1 MKRDAIDFENGEV
14 ISLFWKLLVP
24 TVLGTLSIAFV
35 TMIDGIFIGQGVG
48 ADGVAAVNIVV
59 PIFQIVSGVGLM
71 IGAGCSV
78 AASIQ
83 YSQQNVKV
91 ARYHVTQA
99 IVLSTL
105 FMALICGTM
114 YMSLEK
120 SARLLGSSETL
131 LPQVMGYLKYIL
143 PCFIFEMWSMIGLF
157 IIRLDGAPKFAM
169 WCNIVPGILNV
180 LLDWIFIFPLGM
192 GVEGAA
198 IATSISI
205 SIGGFMALGYLL
217 CRAKDLKLIRLK
229 MSAKSIALAFRNVGY
244 HCRIGSSTLLGE
256 LALAVMFYVGNRV
269 FMHYL
274 GDTGVGAYGIACYYM
289 PFFFMVGNSIAQS
302 AQPIISY
309 NYGIDRWTRIV
320 EARKVLLMTC
330 LGFGVAVSLIF
341 ILFPKGLVG
350 LFIPIESEAATIAI
364 NGFPLLSIGIL
375 FFILNVA
382 IIGYYQSVERMGK
395 ATLYVFLRGFVFI
408 VPCFLIL
415 PKFLGTV
422 GIWLAMP
429 TSELLTSLFIA
440 LSVLPSRLKSLR
452 KQ

>member
-105 FMALICGTM
+105 FMALICGTI

-217 CRAKDLKLIRLK
+217 WRAKDLKLIRLK

-350 LFIPIESEAATIAI
+350 LFIPIESEAAIIAI

-382 IIGYYQSVERMGK
+382 IIRYYQSVERMGK
-395 ATLYVFLRGFVFI
+395 ATLYVFLRGFVLI

-429 TSELLTSLFIA
+429 ASELLTSLFIA

-452 KQ
+452 KR

>member
-105 FMALICGTM
+105 FMALICGTI

-131 LPQVMGYLKYIL
+131 LLQVMGYLKYIL

-169 WCNIVPGILNV
+169 WCNIVPGVLNV

-217 CRAKDLKLIRLK
+217 WRAKDLKLIRLK

-350 LFIPIESEAATIAI
+350 LFIPIESEAAIIAI

-395 ATLYVFLRGFVFI
+395 ATLYVFLRGFVLI

-429 TSELLTSLFIA
+429 ASELLTSLFIA

-452 KQ
+452 KR

>member
-14 ISLFWKLLVP
+14 MGLFWRLLLP
-24 TVLGTLSIAFV
+24 TLFGTLSIALV
-35 TMIDGIFIGQGVG
+35 TMADGIFIGRGVG

-83 YSQQNVKV
+83 YSQHNVKV

-99 IVLSTL
+99 IVLSTI
-105 FMALICGTM
+105 FMTLLCGTM
-114 YMSLEK
+114 LIFPEK
-120 SARLLGSSETL
+120 TALILGSSETL
-131 LPQVMGYLKYIL
+131 LPKVTGYLKYIL

-169 WCNIVPGILNV
+169 WCNVLPGLLNV
-180 LLDWIFIFPLGM
+180 VLDWLFIFPLGM

-217 CRAKDLKLIRLK
+217 FKAKDLGLIKLKI
-229 MSAKSIALAFRNVGY
+229 SAKSIALALRNVGY
-244 HCRIGSSTLLGE
+244 HCRIGSSTLLAE
-256 LALAVMFYVGNRV
+256 LALAVMFYIGNRV

-289 PFFFMVGNSIAQS
+289 PFFFMVGNAIAQS

-309 NYGIDRWTRIV
+309 NYGAARWDKIV
-320 EARKVLLMTC
+320 QARRLLLGTC
-330 LGFGVAVSLIF
+330 IGFGLAVGA
-341 ILFPKGLVG
+341 LFALLPKGLVG
-350 LFIPIESEAATIAI
+350 LFIDTGSEAATIAI
-364 NGFPLLSIGIL
+364 KGFPLLAVGIL

-382 IIGYYQSVERMGK
+382 IIGYYQSVERVGK
-395 ATLYVFLRGFVFI
+395 ATFFVFLRGLIFI
-408 VPCFLIL
+408 VPAFLLL
-415 PKFLGTV
+415 PRFLGAE

-429 TSELLTSLFIA
+429 VSEILTTCIILA
-440 LSVLPSRLKSLR
+440 DRLKKAL
-452 KQ
+452 